1 MATLQQL
8 ADMRVCVY
16 TVGLV
21 ATVTDTLPGC
31 FYLVHATSHRAL
43 FSLFLSRFSAS
54 EVQETVEQEE
64 EKGKLADFMKAIHT
78 LGSRE
83 DIEPPNEIGEDKES
97 VNMAEQEPTL
107 QSGAPSVGE
116 VPTSFW
122 HQVMDSNSNHP
133 YYWSPVTNEVSWT
146 LPDGGV

>member
-1 MATLQQL
+1 MGKNKPLTGRKKTLQL
-8 ADMRVCVY
+8 SGARKLESGSPLSGRGIY
-16 TVGLV
+16 TQT
-21 ATVTDTLPGC
+21 ATNP
-31 FYLVHATSHRAL
+31 
-43 FSLFLSRFSAS
+43 AS